1 MKLGARLQAK
11 LPHDVKGVCVCVNAR
26 THTHTKPSQN
36 KASAKPQCHITNL
49 SFPRQQLAEPPG

>member
-11 LPHDVKGVCVCVNAR
+11 LPHDVKGACI
-26 THTHTKPSQN
+26 HTHTKPSQN